1 MAGKHSA
8 TRGAHD
14 PLPHRTQR
22 RAGRFVVTLL
32 AVLALAAAGTATVL
46 ALRSRSHHR
55 PAAAPSP
62 TCTGQ
67 ISVPVTVTPSVQAAV
82 ATIAN
87 QWTASHPA
95 TDGRCVR
102 VVVSGQD
109 SAAATKGIA
118 SGMAPALWI
127 PDSTVWTSK
136 LTAAAPALATA
147 IKVDGSIAKS
157 PLVVATAPGNAAAIA
172 AAAKAGWT
180 GALSGPVLVTL
191 IDPTTT
197 ATGAMMVLGLTAAS
211 NGVPG
216 AAAKL
221 VGLYIRLQAAVL
233 PNATAGMTTL
243 QTRPK
248 SAPAFVASEQDVFLA
263 NRGKSA
269 PVVSAVYPNGPT
281 PMLDFPMV
289 RIARRTSDPLVVSAT
304 TQFEQQLTSSVARA
318 ELADA
323 GLRDPS
329 GTPLRQD
336 HATTGVSARPV
347 TPASA
352 SITPA
357 LQATAQRLWR
367 AAAKPSQLLA
377 VIDVSGSMASPSG
390 NGLSKIQ
397 VVAAA
402 AQTAMTAI
410 PDDWTLGLWTFST
423 RPPPGND
430 WTERIPLGHVK
441 TQRAKLTGAAGQ
453 LPQLVGGNTGLYD
466 TALAAFDA
474 VSARYDPASVNVVA
488 LLTDGQNVD
497 PGDMDLPTLLSKLKA
512 EYQPAKPV
520 HIVTIGFGKDADAA
534 ALKAIS
540 DATRGQTYL
549 VNNPKD
555 IVGVML
561 DSILANN

>member
-1 MAGKHSA
+1 
-8 TRGAHD
+8 
-14 PLPHRTQR
+14 
-22 RAGRFVVTLL
+22 
-32 AVLALAAAGTATVL
+32 
-46 ALRSRSHHR
+46 
-55 PAAAPSP
+55 
-62 TCTGQ
+62 
-67 ISVPVTVTPSVQAAV
+67 VTVTPSVQAAV
-82 ATIAN
+82 TAIAN
-87 QWTASHPA
+87 QWTASHAA
-95 TDGRCVR
+95 TQGRCVR
-102 VVVSGQD
+102 VVITGQD
-109 SAAATKGIA
+109 SAVATKGIA
-118 SGMAPALWI
+118 SGTAPALWI

-136 LTAAAPALATA
+136 LVAAAPALAPA
-147 IKVDGSIAKS
+147 IKLDGSIAKS
-157 PLVVATAPGNAAAIA
+157 PLVVAAAPGNAAAIA

-180 GALSGPVLVTL
+180 GALSGPALVTL
-191 IDPTTT
+191 TDPTTT
-197 ATGAMMVLGLTAAS
+197 ATGAVMVLGLTAAS
-211 NGVPG
+211 NGPG

-233 PNATAGMTTL
+233 PNATAGMTAL

-248 SAPAFVASEQDVFLA
+248 SAPAFVASEQDIFLA

-269 PVVSAVYPNGPT
+269 PVVSAIYPSGPS

-289 RIARRTSDPLVVSAT
+289 RIARPTSDPLVISAT
-304 TQFEQQLTSSVARA
+304 TQFEHQLTSSVART

-329 GTPLRQD
+329 GSPLRQD
-336 HATTGVSARPV
+336 HATTGVSAQPV

-367 AAAKPSQLLA
+367 AAARPSQLLA
-377 VIDVSGSMASPSG
+377 VIDVSGSMGDPSG

-402 AQTAMTAI
+402 AQTAMAAI

-423 RPPPGND
+423 RPPPGTD
-430 WTERIPLGHVK
+430 WTERIPLGPLK

-453 LPQLVGGNTGLYD
+453 LPLLVGGNTGLYD
-466 TALAAFDA
+466 TALAAFEA
-474 VSARYDPASVNVVA
+474 VSARYNPASVNVVA

-497 PGDMDLPTLLSKLKA
+497 PGDMDLPTLLSRLKA

-520 HIVTIGFGKDADAA
+520 HIVTIGFGNDADAA

-540 DATRGQTYL
+540 DATHGQTYL
-549 VNNPKD
+549 VKNPKD